1 MISQINQGG
10 TSQLK
15 VLIVEDALSLATIYE
30 HQLSRAG
37 MDTLHVETGAEA
49 LSRLRKGGISVVLL
63 DLQLPDMNGF
73 EVLTT
78 IREEQL
84 PVTVVVVTSSG
95 SIKTAVEAMQA
106 GAYDFVVKPVA
117 EERLVTTTR
126 NAMERETLTEV
137 VAEVRKPARSKAN
150 HGFIGSSLPMT
161 AVYKMIESVARSNA
175 SVFITG
181 ESGTGKEVCAEA
193 IHRSSPR
200 AKKPFI
206 PLNCAAIPKDLI
218 ESEIFGHVKG
228 AFTGATSD
236 REGAAARA
244 DGGTLFLD
252 EICELEL
259 SLQAKLLR
267 FLQSGTVQKV
277 GSDTLSKVDA
287 RIVCATNR
295 DPLKE
300 VEAGRFREDLYYR
313 LHVLPIS
320 LPPLRARGADVIEL
334 AQHFLTQFAAEE
346 GKEFEG
352 FSVEAEEALMAHGWA
367 GNVREMQNT
376 IRNLV
381 VLNEGPIVEA
391 EMLST
396 MQTRAPIAPPPPSA
410 IPLNVSPSPAVSA
423 IADNPAPAGWP
434 TITVALGQSFETLER
449 QLIEATITACGGSL
463 PKTARVLQVSP
474 STLYRKKEIWAAQ
487 DDTATD
493 LPDDQGAANMDF
505 VIDQLEENAP
515 S

>member
-1 MISQINQGG
+1 MP
-10 TSQLK
+10 LK
-15 VLIVEDALSLATIYE
+15 VLIVEDALPLATVYS

-37 MDTLHVETGAEA
+37 METLHVETGNDA
-49 LSRLRKGGISVVLL
+49 LTRLRKGGISVVLL
-63 DLQLPDMNGF
+63 DLQLPDMNGL
-73 EVLTT
+73 EVLAS

-95 SIKTAVEAMQA
+95 SIKTAVDAMQA
-106 GAYDFVVKPVA
+106 GAYDFLVKPVA

-126 NAMERETLTEV
+126 NALERETLTEV
-137 VAEVRKPARSKAN
+137 VAEVRKPAKSKAN

-193 IHRSSPR
+193 IHKSSPR
-200 AKKPFI
+200 AKKPFV

-228 AFTGATSD
+228 SFTGATSD
-236 REGAAARA
+236 RDGAAARA
-244 DGGTLFLD
+244 NGGTLFLD

-259 SLQAKLLR
+259 ALQAKLLR
-267 FLQSGTVQKV
+267 FLQSGTIQKV
-277 GSDTLSKVDA
+277 GSDTLTKVDV

-320 LPPLRARGADVIEL
+320 LPPLRARGADIIEL
-334 AQHFLTQFAAEE
+334 AQSFLTQFASEE
-346 GKEFEG
+346 GKQFDG
-352 FSVEAEEALMAHGWA
+352 FSIEAEETLMSHGWA

-376 IRNLV
+376 IRNIV
-381 VLNEGPIVEA
+381 VLHDGPIVEA
-391 EMLST
+391 DMLTT
-396 MQTRAPIAPPPPSA
+396 MQSRAP
-410 IPLNVSPSPAVSA
+410 VSPGPAQTVPLSVPQIRPVLA
-423 IADNPAPAGWP
+423 TAENSAPAGWP
-434 TITVALGQSFETLER
+434 SITLSLGQSYDTLER
-449 QLIEATITACGGSL
+449 QLIEATISACGGSL

-474 STLYRKKEIWAAQ
+474 STLYRKKEIWAAEDGTDPDLAVASE
-487 DDTATD
+487 DDAS
-493 LPDDQGAANMDF
+493 AAAA
-505 VIDQLEENAP
+505 VE
-515 S
+515 

>member
-1 MISQINQGG
+1 LNWPDLEELK
-10 TSQLK
+10 LK
-15 VLIVEDALSLATIYE
+15 VLIVEDALPLATVYG

-37 MDTLHVETGAEA
+37 LDTLHVETGQEA
-49 LSRLRKGGISVVLL
+49 LTRCRKGGISVVLL
-63 DLQLPDMNGF
+63 DLQLPDMSGQD
-73 EVLTT
+73 VMTS

-106 GAYDFVVKPVA
+106 GAYDFLVKPVA

-126 NAMERETLTEV
+126 NALERETLTEV
-137 VAEVRKPARSKAN
+137 VEEVRKPSGIKAN
-150 HGFIGSSLPMT
+150 HGFVGSSLPMT

-193 IHRSSPR
+193 IHKSSPR
-200 AKKPFI
+200 VKRPFV

-218 ESEIFGHVKG
+218 ESEIFGHIKG

-236 REGAAARA
+236 RDGAAARA

-277 GSDTLSKVDA
+277 GSDSVNKVDV

-295 DPLKE
+295 DPLEE

-313 LHVLPIS
+313 LHVLPIG
-320 LPPLRARGADVIEL
+320 LPPLKARGADILEL
-334 AQHFLTQFAAEE
+334 ARHFLSQFAKEE
-346 GKEFEG
+346 SKEFDG
-352 FSVEAEEALMAHGWA
+352 FSVEAEEMLMEHTWP

-381 VLNEGPIVEA
+381 VLNDGPIVETD
-391 EMLST
+391 MLST
-396 MQTRAPIAPPPPSA
+396 LNGRAPRPPSELRGVPLQPPPAHHLSAPPSA
-410 IPLNVSPSPAVSA
+410 TGSGN
-423 IADNPAPAGWP
+423 WP
-434 TITVALGQSFETLER
+434 NITLSLGQPFDTLER
-449 QLIEATITACGGSL
+449 QLIEATIEACGGSL

-487 DDTATD
+487 EEADVGEDEDTSEDIVEMA
-493 LPDDQGAANMDF
+493 GN
-505 VIDQLEENAP
+505 
-515 S
+515 

>member
-1 MISQINQGG
+1 M
-10 TSQLK
+10 K
-15 VLIVEDALSLATIYE
+15 VLIVEDALPLATVYG
-30 HQLSRAG
+30 HHLSRAG
-37 MDTLHVETGAEA
+37 IDTVHVETGEEA
-49 LSRLRKGGISVVLL
+49 LKRIRKGGISVVLL
-63 DLQLPDMNGF
+63 DLQLPDMNGM
-73 EVLTT
+73 EILGT

-106 GAYDFVVKPVA
+106 GAYDFIVKPVA

-126 NAMERETLTEV
+126 NALERETLTEV
-137 VAEVRKPARSKAN
+137 VAEVHKPASSKAN
-150 HGFIGSSLPMT
+150 LGFVGSSLPML

-193 IHRSSPR
+193 IHKSSPR
-200 AKKPFI
+200 AKRPFV

-218 ESEIFGHVKG
+218 ESEIFGHIKG

-236 REGAAARA
+236 RDGAAARA

-252 EICELEL
+252 EICELEMN
-259 SLQAKLLR
+259 LQAKLLR

-277 GSDTLSKVDA
+277 GSDTLKKVDV

-295 DPLKE
+295 DPLEE

-313 LHVLPIS
+313 LHVLPIG
-320 LPPLRARGADVIEL
+320 LPPLRARGADILEL
-334 AQHFLTQFAAEE
+334 ARHFLAQFAHEE
-346 GKEFEG
+346 GKIFDG
-352 FSVEAEEALMAHGWA
+352 FSVEAEEALLAHPWQ

-381 VLNEGPIVEA
+381 VMNEGAIVEA
-391 EMLST
+391 DMLTTLQS
-396 MQTRAPIAPPPPSA
+396 RAPTPRAEPGAVILQAPVVQQSAQVPIPPAS
-410 IPLNVSPSPAVSA
+410 
-423 IADNPAPAGWP
+423 GTWP
-434 TITVALGQSFETLER
+434 NITLALGQPYDTLER
-449 QLIEATITACGGSL
+449 QLIEATINACGGSL

-474 STLYRKKEIWAAQ
+474 STLYRKKEIWTAQ
-487 DDTATD
+487 EEEPENPDSEEPTGTD
-493 LPDDQGAANMDF
+493 
-505 VIDQLEENAP
+505 ET
-515 S
+515 

>member
-1 MISQINQGG
+1 M
-10 TSQLK
+10 K
-15 VLIVEDALSLATIYE
+15 VLIVEDALPLATVYG
-30 HQLSRAG
+30 HHLSRAG
-37 MDTLHVETGAEA
+37 IETLHVETGQEA
-49 LSRLRKGGISVVLL
+49 LTRLRKGGISVVLL
-63 DLQLPDMNGF
+63 DLQLPDMNGLD
-73 EVLTT
+73 VLSA

-106 GAYDFVVKPVA
+106 GAYDFIVKPVA

-126 NAMERETLTEV
+126 NALERETLTEV
-137 VAEVRKPARSKAN
+137 VEEVRKPSSSKAR

-193 IHRSSPR
+193 IHKSSPR
-200 AKKPFI
+200 AKQPFV

-218 ESEIFGHVKG
+218 ESEIFGHIKG

-236 REGAAARA
+236 RDGAAARA

-259 SLQAKLLR
+259 GLQAKLLR
-267 FLQSGTVQKV
+267 FLQSGTIQKV
-277 GSDTLSKVDA
+277 GSDTLKKVDV

-295 DPLKE
+295 DPLEE
-300 VEAGRFREDLYYR
+300 VEAGRFREDLFYR
-313 LHVLPIS
+313 LHVLPIG
-320 LPPLRARGADVIEL
+320 LPPLRARGADILEL
-334 AQHFLTQFAAEE
+334 SRHFLTQFSKEE
-346 GKEFEG
+346 DKQFDG
-352 FSVEAEEALMAHGWA
+352 FSVEAEEVLMAHGWA

-381 VLNEGPIVEA
+381 VLSEGPIVEA
-391 EMLST
+391 DMLST
-396 MQTRAPIAPPPPSA
+396 LQSRVPISPSA
-410 IPLNVSPSPAVSA
+410 HQTVPLEVPNARA
-423 IADNPAPAGWP
+423 AAPALHVGAATGWP
-434 TITVALGQSFETLER
+434 KITLALGQSFDILER
-449 QLIEATITACGGSL
+449 QMIEATIEACGGSL

-474 STLYRKKEIWAAQ
+474 STLYRKKEIWAAEET
-487 DDTATD
+487 DGENDTT
-493 LPDDQGAANMDF
+493 
-505 VIDQLEENAP
+505 EAP
-515 S
+515 VSAEA

>member
-1 MISQINQGG
+1 M
-10 TSQLK
+10 K
-15 VLIVEDALSLATIYE
+15 VLIVEDALPLATVYG

-37 MDTLHVETGAEA
+37 IDTLHVETGQDAID
-49 LSRLRKGGISVVLL
+49 RLRKGGISVVLL
-63 DLQLPDMNGF
+63 DLQLPDMSGHD
-73 EVLTT
+73 VLTL
-78 IREEQL
+78 IGEEQL

-106 GAYDFVVKPVA
+106 GAYDFLVKPVA

-126 NAMERETLTEV
+126 NALERETLTEV
-137 VAEVRKPARSKAN
+137 VEEVRKPTTQKTN
-150 HGFIGSSLPMT
+150 HGFVGSSLPMT

-193 IHRSSPR
+193 IHKSSPR
-200 AKKPFI
+200 VKKPFV
-206 PLNCAAIPKDLI
+206 PLNCAAIPKDLV

-236 REGAAARA
+236 RDGAAARA

-259 SLQAKLLR
+259 NLQAKLLR

-277 GSDTLSKVDA
+277 GSDSLKKIDV

-295 DPLKE
+295 DPLEE

-313 LHVLPIS
+313 LHVLPIG
-320 LPPLRARGADVIEL
+320 LPPLRARGADILEL
-334 AQHFLTQFAAEE
+334 ARHFLLQF
-346 GKEFEG
+346 GKEEQKAFEG
-352 FSVEAEEALMAHGWA
+352 FSVEAEEMLLGHSWP

-381 VLNEGPIVEA
+381 VLNEGPIVETD
-391 EMLST
+391 MLST
-396 MQTRAPIAPPPPSA
+396 
-410 IPLNVSPSPAVSA
+410 L
-423 IADNPAPAGWP
+423 AGRVP
-434 TITVALGQSFETLER
+434 NTARETVAVPRQVPESLNRSFGSESGVAGDWPNITLSLGQSYDTLER
-449 QLIEATITACGGSL
+449 QLIEATIDACGGSL
-463 PKTARVLQVSP
+463 PKTARVLEVSP

-487 DDTATD
+487 EDEEAQSIETDDEASITHA
-493 LPDDQGAANMDF
+493 M
-505 VIDQLEENAP
+505 EN
-515 S
+515 

>member
-1 MISQINQGG
+1 M
-10 TSQLK
+10 K
-15 VLIVEDALSLATIYE
+15 VLIVEDALPLATVYG
-30 HQLSRAG
+30 HHLARAG
-37 MDTLHVETGAEA
+37 IDTLHVETGREA
-49 LSRLRKGGISVVLL
+49 LGRIRKGGVSVVLL
-63 DLQLPDMNGF
+63 DLQLPDMNGMD
-73 EVLTT
+73 VLAT

-95 SIKTAVEAMQA
+95 SIKTAVDAMQA
-106 GAYDFVVKPVA
+106 GAYDFIVKPVA

-126 NAMERETLTEV
+126 NALERETLTEV
-137 VAEVRKPARSKAN
+137 VAEVQKPTTAKATT
-150 HGFIGSSLPMT
+150 GFVGSSLPMT

-193 IHRSSPR
+193 IHKSSPR
-200 AKKPFI
+200 AKRPFV

-236 REGAAARA
+236 RDGAAARA

-277 GSDTLSKVDA
+277 GSDSLKKVDV

-295 DPLKE
+295 DPLEE

-313 LHVLPIS
+313 LHVLPIG
-320 LPPLRARGADVIEL
+320 LPPLRARGADILEL
-334 AQHFLTQFAAEE
+334 ARHFLSQFALEE
-346 GKEFEG
+346 GKAFEG
-352 FSVEAEEALMAHGWA
+352 FSVEAEEMLMAHGWP

-391 EMLST
+391 DMLT
-396 MQTRAPIAPPPPSA
+396 ALQGR
-410 IPLNVSPSPAVSA
+410 VPSPRRETGVVPLQVPLSRPGPQTTAS
-423 IADNPAPAGWP
+423 PGPEGWP
-434 TITVALGQSFETLER
+434 AITLTLGQPYEILEK
-449 QLIEATITACGGSL
+449 QIIEATIEACGGSL
-463 PKTARVLQVSP
+463 PKTARTLQVSP

-487 DDTATD
+487 DDAADASTAESE
-493 LPDDQGAANMDF
+493 AAD
-505 VIDQLEENAP
+505 V

>member
-1 MISQINQGG
+1 
-10 TSQLK
+10 LK
-15 VLIVEDALSLATIYE
+15 VLIVEDALPLATVYG
-30 HQLSRAG
+30 HHLSRAG
-37 MDTLHVETGAEA
+37 IDTVHVETGEA
-49 LSRLRKGGISVVLL
+49 ALARIRKGGISVVLL
-63 DLQLPDMNGF
+63 DLQLPDMNGMD
-73 EVLTT
+73 VLAA
-78 IREEQL
+78 IREEAL

-95 SIKTAVEAMQA
+95 SIKTAVDAMQA
-106 GAYDFVVKPVA
+106 GAYDFIVKPVA

-126 NAMERETLTEV
+126 NALERETLTEV
-137 VAEVRKPARSKAN
+137 VAEVRKPSASAMN
-150 HGFIGSSLPMT
+150 HGFVGSSLPMT
-161 AVYKMIESVARSNA
+161 AVYKMIESVSRSNA

-193 IHRSSPR
+193 IHASSPR
-200 AKKPFI
+200 AKRPFV

-218 ESEIFGHVKG
+218 ESEIFGHIKG

-236 REGAAARA
+236 RDGAAARA

-259 SLQAKLLR
+259 NLQAKLLR

-277 GSDTLSKVDA
+277 GSDSLKKVDV

-295 DPLKE
+295 DPLEE

-320 LPPLRARGADVIEL
+320 LPPLRARGADVLEL
-334 AQHFLTQFAAEE
+334 ARHFLTKLAAEE
-346 GKEFEG
+346 RKQFDG
-352 FSVEAEEALMAHGWA
+352 FSVEAEEALMAHPWP

-391 EMLST
+391 DMLSAL
-396 MQTRAPIAPPPPSA
+396 QGRAPVPRRESAA
-410 IPLNVSPSPAVSA
+410 IPQQVPVGSAPRPGQVVSGSGAWPS
-423 IADNPAPAGWP
+423 
-434 TITVALGQSFETLER
+434 ITLGLGQSFDILEK
-449 QLIEATITACGGSL
+449 QIIEATIEACGGSL

-474 STLYRKKEIWAAQ
+474 STLYRKKEIWTAQAEAGEADSDAA
-487 DDTATD
+487 
-493 LPDDQGAANMDF
+493 LEAAGSA
-505 VIDQLEENAP
+505 ENH
-515 S
+515 SGTG

>member
-1 MISQINQGG
+1 M
-10 TSQLK
+10 K
-15 VLIVEDALSLATIYE
+15 VLIVEDALPLATVYG

-37 MDTLHVETGAEA
+37 LDTLHVETGQEA
-49 LSRLRKGGISVVLL
+49 LTRLRKGGISVVLL
-63 DLQLPDMNGF
+63 DLQLPDMSGQ
-73 EVLTT
+73 EVMTA
-78 IREEQL
+78 IRDQQL

-106 GAYDFVVKPVA
+106 GAYDFLVKPVA

-126 NAMERETLTEV
+126 NALERETLTEV
-137 VAEVRKPARSKAN
+137 VEEVRKPSGIKAN
-150 HGFIGSSLPMT
+150 HGFVGSSLPMT

-193 IHRSSPR
+193 IHKSSPR
-200 AKKPFI
+200 VKRPFV

-218 ESEIFGHVKG
+218 ESEIFGHIKG

-236 REGAAARA
+236 RDGAAARA

-259 SLQAKLLR
+259 NLQAKLLR

-277 GSDTLSKVDA
+277 GSDSVNKVDV

-295 DPLKE
+295 DPLEE

-313 LHVLPIS
+313 LHVLPIG
-320 LPPLRARGADVIEL
+320 LPPLKARGADILEL
-334 AQHFLTQFAAEE
+334 ARHFLSQFAKEE
-346 GKEFEG
+346 NKEFDG
-352 FSVEAEEALMAHGWA
+352 FSVETEEMLMEHSWP

-381 VLNEGPIVEA
+381 VLNDGPIVETD
-391 EMLST
+391 MLST
-396 MQTRAPIAPPPPSA
+396 LSGRTPIPPRAPRGV
-410 IPLNVSPSPAVSA
+410 PLQPLPVHHYSPSPGVTGS
-423 IADNPAPAGWP
+423 DSWP
-434 TITVALGQSFETLER
+434 NITLSLGQPFDTLER
-449 QLIEATITACGGSL
+449 QLIEATIEACGGSL

-487 DDTATD
+487 EAAEVEANTD
-493 LPDDQGAANMDF
+493 GLPEVVEMA
-505 VIDQLEENAP
+505 EN
-515 S
+515 

>member
-1 MISQINQGG
+1 
-10 TSQLK
+10 
-15 VLIVEDALSLATIYE
+15 
-30 HQLSRAG
+30 
-37 MDTLHVETGAEA
+37 
-49 LSRLRKGGISVVLL
+49 
-63 DLQLPDMNGF
+63 
-73 EVLTT
+73 
-78 IREEQL
+78 
-84 PVTVVVVTSSG
+84 VVVVTSSG

-106 GAYDFVVKPVA
+106 GAYDFIVKPVA

-126 NAMERETLTEV
+126 NALERETLTEV
-137 VAEVRKPARSKAN
+137 VEEVRKPTNTKAH

-175 SVFITG
+175 AVFVTG

-193 IHRSSPR
+193 IHKLSPR
-200 AKKPFI
+200 AKRPFV

-218 ESEIFGHVKG
+218 ESEIFGHIKG

-236 REGAAARA
+236 RDGAAARA

-259 SLQAKLLR
+259 NLQAKLLR

-277 GSDTLSKVDA
+277 GSDSLKKVDV

-295 DPLKE
+295 DPLEE

-313 LHVLPIS
+313 LHVLPIG
-320 LPPLRARGADVIEL
+320 LPPLRARGADVLEL
-334 AQHFLTQFAAEE
+334 AKHFLSQFAREE
-346 GKEFEG
+346 NKVFDG
-352 FSVEAEEALMAHGWA
+352 FSVEAEEALLAHSWP

-381 VLNEGPIVEA
+381 VLNEGPIVELG
-391 EMLST
+391 MLST
-396 MQTRAPIAPPPPSA
+396 LQTRAPQPVRTASA
-410 IPLNVSPSPAVSA
+410 IPMISPELQSRPAAVTGGAAGSWPAV
-423 IADNPAPAGWP
+423 
-434 TITVALGQSFETLER
+434 TVALGQSYDALER
-449 QLIEATITACGGSL
+449 QLIEATIDACGGSL

-487 DDTATD
+487 DESDVASEDVAAD
-493 LPDDQGAANMDF
+493 LA
-505 VIDQLEENAP
+505 
-515 S
+515 

>member
-1 MISQINQGG
+1 MAPIGAKEWK
-10 TSQLK
+10 LK
-15 VLIVEDALSLATIYE
+15 VLIVEDALPLATVYG

-37 MDTLHVETGAEA
+37 IETVHVETGADA
-49 LSRLRKGGISVVLL
+49 LSKLRKGGISVVLL
-63 DLQLPDMNGF
+63 DLQLPDMNGRD
-73 EVLTT
+73 VLTA
-78 IREEQL
+78 IKDEQL

-95 SIKTAVEAMQA
+95 SIKTAVDAMQA
-106 GAYDFVVKPVA
+106 GAYDFLVKPVA

-137 VAEVRKPARSKAN
+137 VEEVRKPASTKAH
-150 HGFIGSSLPMT
+150 HGFVGSSLPMT

-193 IHRSSPR
+193 IHKSSPR
-200 AKKPFI
+200 MKHPFV

-218 ESEIFGHVKG
+218 ESEIFGHIKG

-236 REGAAARA
+236 RDGAAARA

-259 SLQAKLLR
+259 NLQAKLLR

-277 GSDTLSKVDA
+277 GSDSLKKVDV

-295 DPLKE
+295 DPLAE
-300 VEAGRFREDLYYR
+300 VESGRFREDLYYR
-313 LHVLPIS
+313 LHVLPIG
-320 LPPLRARGADVIEL
+320 LPPLRARGADILEL
-334 AQHFLTQFAAEE
+334 AKHFLLQFSAEE
-346 GKEFEG
+346 QKDFEG
-352 FSVEAEEALMAHGWA
+352 FSVEAEEMLMAHSWP

-381 VLNEGPIVEA
+381 VLNEGPIVET

-396 MQTRAPIAPPPPSA
+396 MTGRVPNVQKDPAAV
-410 IPLNVSPSPAVSA
+410 PLQVPQAVAAHVVDSFA
-423 IADNPAPAGWP
+423 NSSWP
-434 TITVALGQSFETLER
+434 NITLSLGQPYEVLER
-449 QLIEATITACGGSL
+449 KLIEATIDACGGSL
-463 PKTARVLQVSP
+463 PKTARVLEVSP

-487 DDTATD
+487 DDQDDEAPDATD
-493 LPDDQGAANMDF
+493 EADS
-505 VIDQLEENAP
+505 EEATGT
-515 S
+515 

>member
-1 MISQINQGG
+1 M
-10 TSQLK
+10 K
-15 VLIVEDALSLATIYE
+15 VLIVEDALPLATVYG
-30 HQLSRAG
+30 HHLSRAG
-37 MDTLHVETGAEA
+37 IETLHVETGQAA
-49 LSRLRKGGISVVLL
+49 LTRLRKGGISVILL
-63 DLQLPDMNGF
+63 DLQLPDMNGLD
-73 EVLTT
+73 VLSA

-106 GAYDFVVKPVA
+106 GAYDFIVKPVA

-126 NAMERETLTEV
+126 NALERETLTEV
-137 VAEVRKPARSKAN
+137 VEEVRKPSSSKAH

-193 IHRSSPR
+193 IHKSSPR
-200 AKKPFI
+200 AKQPFV

-218 ESEIFGHVKG
+218 ESEIFGHIKG

-236 REGAAARA
+236 RDGVAARA

-259 SLQAKLLR
+259 GLQAKLLR
-267 FLQSGTVQKV
+267 FLQSGTIQKV
-277 GSDTLSKVDA
+277 GSDNLKKVDV

-295 DPLKE
+295 DPLEE
-300 VEAGRFREDLYYR
+300 VEAGRFREDLFYR
-313 LHVLPIS
+313 LHVLPIG
-320 LPPLRARGADVIEL
+320 LPPLRARGADILEL
-334 AQHFLTQFAAEE
+334 SRHFLTQFTKEE
-346 GKEFEG
+346 GKQFDG

-391 EMLST
+391 DMLST
-396 MQTRAPIAPPPPSA
+396 LQNRVPVSSGAHQTVPLEVPHARAAAPSLHVGA
-410 IPLNVSPSPAVSA
+410 AT
-423 IADNPAPAGWP
+423 GWP
-434 TITVALGQSFETLER
+434 KITLALGQSFDILER
-449 QLIEATITACGGSL
+449 QMIEATIEACGGSL

-474 STLYRKKEIWAAQ
+474 STLYRKKEIWAAEETHGE
-487 DDTATD
+487 DDTTEPPVSAE
-493 LPDDQGAANMDF
+493 A
-505 VIDQLEENAP
+505 
-515 S
+515 

>member
-1 MISQINQGG
+1 M
-10 TSQLK
+10 K
-15 VLIVEDALSLATIYE
+15 VLIVEDALPLATVYS

-37 MDTLHVETGAEA
+37 LDTLHVETGTDA

-63 DLQLPDMNGF
+63 DLQLPDMSGMD
-73 EVLTT
+73 VLAA

-95 SIKTAVEAMQA
+95 SIKTAVDAMQA
-106 GAYDFVVKPVA
+106 GAYDFIVKPVA

-126 NAMERETLTEV
+126 NALERETLTEV
-137 VAEVRKPARSKAN
+137 VEEVRKPAAGKLQ
-150 HGFIGSSLPMT
+150 HGFVGSSLPMT

-200 AKKPFI
+200 AKKPFV

-218 ESEIFGHVKG
+218 ESEIFGHIKG

-236 REGAAARA
+236 RDGAAARA

-259 SLQAKLLR
+259 ALQAKLLR

-277 GSDTLSKVDA
+277 GSDALKKVDV

-295 DPLKE
+295 DPLGE
-300 VEAGRFREDLYYR
+300 VEAGRFREDLFYR
-313 LHVLPIS
+313 LHVLPIG
-320 LPPLRARGADVIEL
+320 LPPLRSRGVDVLEL
-334 AQHFLTQFAAEE
+334 AKHFLTQFAGEE
-346 GKEFEG
+346 GKTFEG
-352 FSVEAEEALMAHGWA
+352 FSVEAEEALLSHSWP

-381 VLNEGPIVEA
+381 VLNEGPFVEA
-391 EMLST
+391 DMLT
-396 MQTRAPIAPPPPSA
+396 TLQGRAPVPKTQAEP
-410 IPLNVSPSPAVSA
+410 VSIQSTAARSMPADGGGATVSGA
-423 IADNPAPAGWP
+423 WPA
-434 TITVALGQSFETLER
+434 ITVTLGQPFEQLER
-449 QLIEATITACGGSL
+449 QIIEATINACGGSL
-463 PKTARVLQVSP
+463 PKTARTLQVSP
-474 STLYRKKEIWAAQ
+474 STLYRKKEIWAEQ
-487 DDTATD
+487 DVETN
-493 LPDDQGAANMDF
+493 PGDDALSA
-505 VIDQLEENAP
+505 ESA
-515 S
+515 